1 MNNSGVYK
9 ITCVI
14 NNKIYIGSSKN
25 ISKRWK
31 VHVNQL
37 DSNNHINEFLQN
49 SWNKYGEC
57 NFVFEI
63 LENCEEDSLLSREQY
78 WMDYTKCYDRNIGFN
93 ACIKADRP
101 LGYKHTIESKLKMSL
116 IKKEQLRLNIIKCNL
131 IHKPKGYKH
140 SEETKVKIRNSKL
153 GSKNPMYGKK
163 LSEEDRKTKGANL
176 NSVPRWNKGLTKKD
190 DPRIEKLATWKN
202 KLPPNA
208 ILHTLIDLELE
219 LTWTGNSLKEL
230 SKVCPLS
237 LATLNR
243 LKTGNVGKK
252 IKNKYKII
260 W

>member
-1 MNNSGVYK
+1 MNDSGVYK
-9 ITCVI
+9 ITCVV
-14 NNKIYIGSSKN
+14 NNKIYIGSSKH
-25 ISKRWK
+25 IFKRWK
-31 VHVNQL
+31 VHVRHLN
-37 DSNNHINEFLQN
+37 SNKHINEFLQN

-57 NFVFEI
+57 NFIFKI
-63 LENCEEDSLLSREQY
+63 LEICEEDDLLTKEQY

-116 IKKEQLRLNIIKCNL
+116 IKKEQLKLNIIKCNL
-131 IHKPKGYKH
+131 IQKPKGYKH
-140 SEETKVKIRNSKL
+140 SKETKDKIRNSKL
-153 GSKNPMYGKK
+153 GNKNPMYGKK
-163 LSEEDRKTKGANL
+163 LSEEERKTKGINL

-190 DPRIEKLATWKN
+190 DSRIEKLATWKG

-208 ILHTLIDLELE
+208 ITHTLIDLESG
-219 LTWTGNSLKEL
+219 LTWTGNSLKEV
-230 SKVCPLS
+230 SEISPIS

-252 IKNKYKII
+252 IKSKYKII